1 MPGVVGAAE
10 LASRRGFLIGLTI
23 AEVMLIT
30 LFVLLLLFRHTQ
42 DKAEIS
48 EMVESFLGKPGV
60 VAIQDHPVKSLIHP
74 RMQERLDDI
83 MVELINCRLEN
94 DPACANNATDSSS
107 STLVVKP
114 EPDRAPSSIE
124 EAMQEVEDM
133 RKELVR
139 AKEELAERDET
150 VAEAQEDLE
159 KLNEQIQKVVEAS
172 VPGAPPICTYDGGG
186 ARAGK
191 PRGASI
197 SIGTFLL
204 EPDGITLLATNPRF
218 FEGGIVDWN
227 GLVYDNSEAVK
238 ALLTW
243 PLGVKLT
250 LTQFEVLAKE
260 FVRIGDIETATHKK
274 CRFGALWY
282 MELNEANQRIFDR
295 IFLEYFYKGARE
307 RISEESFDRLRT
319 KVPK

>member
-42 DKAEIS
+42 DKAEIA

-107 STLVVKP
+107 LTSIVKP

-133 RKELVR
+133 RKELAR

-150 VAEAQEDLE
+150 VAEAQEELE

-172 VPGAPPICTYDGGG
+172 VPGAPPICTYDGRG

-197 SIGTFLL
+197 SIGTFLI

-218 FEGGIVDWN
+218 FDGKIVDFN
-227 GLVYDNSEAVK
+227 GLKYDNGDAAEA
-238 ALLTW
+238 LRDW
-243 PLGVKLT
+243 PLGAKLT
-250 LTQFEVLAKE
+250 LPEFERLAKE
-260 FVRIGDIETATHKK
+260 FVRIGDIETETHKK

-282 MELNEANQRIFDR
+282 MEASEANQRVFAR
-295 IFLEYFYKGARE
+295 VFLKYFYKGSRE
-307 RISEESFDRLRT
+307 RISKQSFQKLLMQ
-319 KVPK
+319 VPK